1 MDAQG
6 DNYSQ
11 QTPLNSPSGVRG
23 LKLNRMKTKKILF
36 VILAVMVT
44 VIHSATAQKKV
55 STSKT
60 VVLSVMMHSD
70 HCKRRIEKYI
80 PFEKGVKDL
89 VVKLENNT
97 VIVVYDSTKTTVK
110 EVIAAF
116 NKIGYD
122 VHPVGD

>member
-1 MDAQG
+1 MFA
-6 DNYSQ
+6 
-11 QTPLNSPSGVRG
+11 
-23 LKLNRMKTKKILF
+23 
-36 VILAVMVT
+36 

-89 VVKLENNT
+89 VVNLENNT
-97 VIVVYDSTKTTVK
+97 VTVVYDSAKTSVK
-110 EVIAAF
+110 EVIDAF